1 MKKLLFS
8 TLILLLT
15 SSVYSQNYELYQYA
29 DDLGGFVIHLDEG
42 KQSGTM
48 VVLKDLDKAAN
59 FSEGAEIIW
68 NNVNFLV
75 EDTRYYRLPTSG
87 ELKKIQKIHNNV
99 NTRAKLGLKNA
110 RYWGTDGNMFSYAC
124 QLDVKTG
131 RVIDET
137 VFGSNPSKAAA
148 YVRLVNDF

>member
-1 MKKLLFS
+1 
-8 TLILLLT
+8 
-15 SSVYSQNYELYQYA
+15 ELYQYA

-59 FSEGAEIIW
+59 FPPGGGVIYMGEGAEIIW
-68 NNVNFLV
+68 NNVNSLIK
-75 EDTRYYRLPTSG
+75 DTSNYVYTHYYRLPTSG